1 MSYNHMFIHYS
12 LVCAKLF
19 QSHPTLGDPVDCSP
33 PGSSAQG
40 ILQARTGEWAIMP
53 SSRAVGDL
61 PYPVIESASPA
72 TPALQADSL
81 LLSHQGSS
89 FIDTDIYTDIDTD
102 RKSASST
109 VDVYNIGYIGW
120 HAYKN

>member
-1 MSYNHMFIHYS
+1 
-12 LVCAKLF
+12 
-19 QSHPTLGDPVDCSP
+19 
-33 PGSSAQG
+33 
-40 ILQARTGEWAIMP
+40 MP

-81 LLSHQGSS
+81 LLSHQESS